1 MYDPLIY
8 RQEIYRKLIHLSSS
22 CIPFMLWYFGKDIFQ
37 PWIIS
42 CAIILPILDYG
53 RRYNKLLYRTY
64 SKLFLIITRPIE
76 HGILTGASWVMIGS
90 AATIFIFNEDTAIIG
105 LLVLT
110 IADSA
115 AAIIGIKFGE
125 THLFSKSLEGS
136 AAFSLKIN
144 MVTAAPI
151 ITHEAPDNIP
161 CSIGRVNVI
170 NKLLYMRYRNLLCLL
185 PKSKIG
191 KIIAQDIIH
200 G

>member
-1 MYDPLIY
+1 MHDPLNY

-37 PWIIS
+37 PWIIV

-53 RRYNKLLYRTY
+53 RRHNKFLYRIY
-64 SKLFLIITRPIE
+64 NNLFTTFTRPIE
-76 HGILTGASWVMIGS
+76 QGILSGASWVIIG
-90 AATIFIFNEDTAIIG
+90 AAVTIFIFSQNIAIIG
-105 LLVLT
+105 LLVLS

-136 AAFSLKIN
+136 AAFFI
-144 MVTAAPI
+144 TAAI
-151 ITHEAPDNIP
+151 IVFSLSSATAY
-161 CSIGRVNVI
+161 VNFIAVI
-170 NKLLYMRYRNLLCLL
+170 AATVVELFSTPRINDNLLIPMVLAL
-185 PKSKIG
+185 ILTIG
-191 KIIAQDIIH
+191 GI